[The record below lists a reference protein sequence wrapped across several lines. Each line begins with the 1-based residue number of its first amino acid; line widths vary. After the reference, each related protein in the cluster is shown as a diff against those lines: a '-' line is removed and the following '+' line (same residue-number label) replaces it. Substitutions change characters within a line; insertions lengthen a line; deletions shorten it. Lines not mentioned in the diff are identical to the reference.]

1 MHSPPRYTVGL
12 VPGDLLDLI
21 LIVLVIAFGVAGY
34 RQGFIIGVLSFAGF
48 IGGGAIGAAFGPR
61 IARAITTNPG
71 WQAVTAIIVVFLAA
85 MIGQLLAS
93 GLGVAMRSRLT
104 WRPATVVDAVGGAVV
119 SVLSVLL
126 IAWLIGSAVAYAPF
140 PAISR
145 QVNDSAILRTVDRLM
160 PAEASVMFSDF
171 RSLLES
177 GPYAQVFGALGA
189 ESALA
194 VGPPN
199 PAVLDSPALRHA
211 APSIVKVEGIAPS
224 CSEQIEGSGFVY
236 APHYVLTNAHVV
248 AGVTEGSGGTPGPD
262 VYTTQGTFPARV
274 VLYDPKTDLAVLYVP
289 FWNAPAL
296 SFAGQAKVGGN
307 AIVAGY
313 PRNGGF
319 TPVPAR
325 IGGIEQATSPDIYQA
340 DTVTRQIYSIRAS
353 VEPGNSGGPLLNP
366 LNGRVYGV
374 VFAAAT
380 SVTDTGYALT
390 AAQVHADAQ
399 AGIGRTSTVSTQ
411 GCD

>member
-1 MHSPPRYTVGL
+1 MHPAARYTVGL

-21 LIVLVIAFGVAGY
+21 LIVLVVAFGVAGY

-48 IGGGAIGAAFGPR
+48 LGGGAIGAILGPR
-61 IARAITTNPG
+61 IARSITSNTG

-140 PAISR
+140 PVISH
-145 QVNDSAILRTVDRLM
+145 QVNDSAVLRTVDRLM

-171 RSLLES
+171 RSLLET

-194 VGPPN
+194 VPP
-199 PAVLDSPALRHA
+199 PDPSVVDSPALR
-211 APSIVKVEGIAPS
+211 PIERSIVKVRGDAPS
-224 CSEQIEGSGFVY
+224 CNEQIEGSGFVY

-248 AGVTEGSGGTPGPD
+248 AGVTEGPTVSRGLHTWSA
-262 VYTTQGTFPARV
+262 QV

-289 FWNAPAL
+289 GLNAPPL
-296 SFAGQAKVGGN
+296 SFASQAKIGAN
-307 AIVAGY
+307 AIVAGF
-313 PRNGGF
+313 PENGHF
-319 TPVPAR
+319 TVVAAR
-325 IGGIEQATSPDIYQA
+325 VGRIEEAESPDIYQT
-340 DTVTRQIYSIRAS
+340 DTVTRQIYSIRAL
-353 VEPGNSGGPLLNP
+353 VQPGNSGGPLLAT
-366 LNGRVYGV
+366 NGQVYGV

-390 AAQVHADAQ
+390 AAQVQADAD
-399 AGIGRTSTVSTQ
+399 AGQGRTAGVSTQ